1 MANPNE
7 DIKKQVDPAIEE
19 MKKQAATYD
28 ALKKKTSS
36 YEDLKKETNAYEEL
50 KKQAAAYEEL
60 KKQVGP
66 AYPGE
71 IPYSAQL
78 RTLREKLDMLASNP
92 NSDLH
97 EISQCINA
105 ITFFENQQSKR
116 MAELRKEAQGSSVLG
131 FDNQSILQTSSVR
144 KKDPAAID
152 PKIWEPELQKMKQN
166 NNKH

>member
-7 DIKKQVDPAIEE
+7 VTKKQVDPAIEE

-28 ALKKKTSS
+28 ALKKKASS
-36 YEDLKKETNAYEEL
+36 YEELKKETNAYEEL
-50 KKQAAAYEEL
+50 KKQATAFEEL

-66 AYPGE
+66 SYPGE
-71 IPYSAQL
+71 IPYGTQL

-97 EISQCINA
+97 EIAQCINA
-105 ITFFENQQSKR
+105 ITFFENQQMKR
-116 MAELRKEAQGSSVLG
+116 IAELRKEAQGSSALG

-144 KKDPAAID
+144 KKEPGAVDT
-152 PKIWEPELQKMKQN
+152 KIREPELQKAKQ
-166 NNKH
+166 K